1 MAQHV
6 EPRRGLTFDDV
17 WAALM
22 EMRESQNEMRESQK
36 ELRESQK
43 ETDRQMRE
51 TDRKL
56 KETGRIVGELGNKFG
71 ELSEYLIVPNM
82 VEKFNAL
89 GYVFTKAGR
98 NIEFRDSTGKPLTE
112 VDVLLEN
119 GDFVMIVEVKSELT
133 VSDVKYHVERM
144 EKLRRYADAHND
156 KRKLQ
161 GAVAGVIIAGQVK
174 AYAFNTGFY
183 VIEQSGDT
191 VKIEAPP
198 GFKPRTWQ
206 AGEGVPRP

>member
-1 MAQHV
+1 MAQHTISE

-22 EMRESQNEMRESQK
+22 ELRKSQQ
-36 ELRESQK
+36 
-43 ETDRQMRE
+43 ETDRQMKETDRKMQE

-89 GYVFTKAGR
+89 NYAFTKAGR
-98 NIEFRDSTGKPLTE
+98 NIEFRDSAGKPLTE

-119 GDFVMIVEVKSELT
+119 GDSVMIVEVKSDLT
-133 VSDVKYHVERM
+133 VSDVKGHVERM

-156 KRKLQ
+156 NRKLQ

-174 AYAFNTGFY
+174 TFAFNTGFY

-206 AGEGVPRP
+206 AGEGVHTG